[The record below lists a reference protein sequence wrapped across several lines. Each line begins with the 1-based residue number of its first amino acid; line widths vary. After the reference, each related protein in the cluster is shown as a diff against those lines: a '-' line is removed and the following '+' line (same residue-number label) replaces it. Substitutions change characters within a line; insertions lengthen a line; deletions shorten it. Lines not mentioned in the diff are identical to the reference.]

1 MSSSVPVSAQRW
13 RPTIPTPRAQRQDKS
28 AEMSAR
34 AAAEQDEAGRLKP
47 PMDNALASLWW
58 LVLEFA
64 SHVDLTA
71 ASAVSLGVRADAQ
84 SDRLWLDLV
93 RRRWALPRSNN
104 TDPKVFGGAAWPQVS
119 PKRGY
124 V

>member
-1 MSSSVPVSAQRW
+1 MSSSVPETA
-13 RPTIPTPRAQRQDKS
+13 D
-28 AEMSAR
+28 
-34 AAAEQDEAGRLKP
+34 QDEAGRLKP
-47 PMDNALASLWW
+47 PAAHALASLWW

-64 SHVDLTA
+64 SHVDLTT
-71 ASAVSLGVRADAQ
+71 ASAVSLALQTDAQ

-119 PKRGY
+119 PQRGY
-124 V
+124 LEHIHTQYQQI